1 MELGLLGH
9 AKERGTFP
17 KSGGEATAGFRAGGV
32 LWFKVVAGCCVVH
45 DQRQQLWSSSP
56 TGSRCSDPGMDGA
69 GLDWDYD
76 RGGASGQA

>member
-1 MELGLLGH
+1 MEHFLKAVGKPLQGFEQVEFCGLRWWL
-9 AKERGTFP
+9 A
-17 KSGGEATAGFRAGGV
+17 AV
-32 LWFKVVAGCCVVH
+32 WFM

-56 TGSRCSDPGMDGA
+56 TGSHCSDPGMDDA